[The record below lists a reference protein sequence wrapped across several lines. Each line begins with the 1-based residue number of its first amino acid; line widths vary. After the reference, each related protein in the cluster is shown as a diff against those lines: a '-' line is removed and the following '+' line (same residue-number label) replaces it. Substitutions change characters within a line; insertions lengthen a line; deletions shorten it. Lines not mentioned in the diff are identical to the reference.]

1 MHQRSVAL
9 CIVLT
14 IITCGIYGLYWMV
27 CLTDD
32 STEVTGM
39 GRTSGGMA
47 LVFTLITCTLYLPYW
62 AYKMGEKLDASRA
75 QRGLPS
81 GNLSIV
87 YLVLSLLG
95 VVFTIAGFAWLH
107 ILMFALIQSELNKY
121 TYNGNDF

>member
-47 LVFTLITCTLYLPYW
+47 LVFSLITCGIYSIYW
-62 AYKMGEKLDASRA
+62 AYKMGEKLDMARA
-75 QRGLPS
+75 QRGVPTGS
-81 GNLSIV
+81 LSIV
-87 YLVLSLLG
+87 YLVLSLFGLSII
-95 VVFTIAGFAWLH
+95 T
-107 ILMFALIQSELNKY
+107 FALIQSELNKNS
-121 TYNGNDF
+121 YNGNDF

>member
-1 MHQRSVAL
+1 MHQRSVPL

-47 LVFTLITCTLYLPYW
+47 LVFTLITCGIYAIYW
-62 AYKMGEKLDASRA
+62 AYKMGEKLDMARA
-75 QRGLPS
+75 QRGVPTGS
-81 GNLSIV
+81 LSIV
-87 YLVLSLLG
+87 YLVLSLFGLSII
-95 VVFTIAGFAWLH
+95 T
-107 ILMFALIQSELNKY
+107 FALIQSELNKY
-121 TYNGNDF
+121 TFNGNDF